1 MVGGCEFIVHT
12 IKFSH
17 FEPPNWY
24 QNSTTFLD
32 PLRKDILAN
41 FGLRSGSIWGSA
53 FGFKKSQFQ
62 GGPGPLCIG
71 LREPCFP
78 PRGLESGA
86 DSLCLVIYI
95 YIYINYFVILC
106 SWMGSQIK
114 LDNKYMGETYF
125 QKSGTIFFDMS
136 SASGYTGATY
146 FQTFG
151 PAIFDMSSANGYV
164 GATHFQK
171 INPRFL
177 A

>member
-1 MVGGCEFIVHT
+1 MYRPPGAV
-12 IKFSH
+12 FS
-17 FEPPNWY
+17 
-24 QNSTTFLD
+24 T
-32 PLRKDILAN
+32 
-41 FGLRSGSIWGSA
+41 
-53 FGFKKSQFQ
+53 
-62 GGPGPLCIG
+62 PGPRIG
-71 LREPCFP
+71 CRFP
-78 PRGLESGA
+78 VPG
-86 DSLCLVIYI
+86 

-136 SASGYTGATY
+136 SASGYMGATY

-151 PAIFDMSSANGYV
+151 PAIFDMSSASGYV